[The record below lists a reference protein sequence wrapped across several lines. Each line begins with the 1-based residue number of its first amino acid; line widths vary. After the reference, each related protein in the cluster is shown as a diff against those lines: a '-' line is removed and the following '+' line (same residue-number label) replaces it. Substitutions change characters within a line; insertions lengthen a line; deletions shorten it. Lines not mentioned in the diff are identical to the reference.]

1 MTLKMSE
8 HKKIVVSG
16 IQPSGKLHL
25 GNLMGALENWVS
37 LQDKY
42 NCYFFIADL
51 HALTTGYDNIKK
63 LREDIVDVAIDLL
76 SVGLDPKKC
85 VIFKQSDIPEHSE
98 LHLLFSMI
106 TPLPWLERV
115 PTYKS
120 KIEELKEKDLGTY
133 GFLGYPVLQAAD
145 ILIYKADFVPVGEDQ
160 LPHVELT
167 REIARRF
174 NNFYGE
180 VMPAPKELMT
190 EFPVL
195 PGLDGRKMSKSYGNT
210 IAISD
215 PPETIKKKVNLMITD
230 PARIK
235 REDKGHPDVCAVF
248 AYHKIFNKPEIKKI
262 AAECE
267 SAARGCV
274 ECKKEFLNHLL
285 AYLEPIQKKRAE
297 LLKDPQRVAEALNS
311 GMAKARKIAGAT
323 LNEAKKAMG
332 LI

>member
-1 MTLKMSE
+1 MSTD

-25 GNLMGALENWVS
+25 GNLMGALENWVK
-37 LQDKY
+37 LQEKY
-42 NCYFFIADL
+42 HCYFFIADL

-63 LREDIVDVAIDLL
+63 LRENIIDVAIDLL
-76 SVGLDPKKC
+76 SAGLDPEKC
-85 VIFKQSDIPEHSE
+85 VIFKQSDVPEHSE

-106 TPLPWLERV
+106 TPLPWLERI

-120 KIEELKEKDLGTY
+120 KIEEIKDKDLGTY

-145 ILIYKADFVPVGEDQ
+145 ILIYKADYVPVGEDQ
-160 LPHVELT
+160 LPHIELT

-174 NNFYGE
+174 NYFYGS
-180 VMPAPKELMT
+180 VMSEPKELLT

-215 PPETIKKKVNLMITD
+215 SAETIKKKVNLMITD
-230 PARIK
+230 PARIR

-248 AYHKIFNKPEIKKI
+248 AYHKIFNKPEVKKI
-262 AAECE
+262 EAECR

-274 ECKKEFLNHLL
+274 ECKKEFLNLL
-285 AYLEPIQKKRAE
+285 LDYLEPIRKRRADLAHDHKKVE
-297 LLKDPQRVAEALNS
+297 GILNYGAS
-311 GMAKARKIAGAT
+311 KAKKAAAST